1 METINK
7 SKWWVYDATGETVF
21 TQTVEEAIARLQPTY
36 RGVTLSPE
44 NVVAEDELPP
54 VHPATH

>member
-1 METINK
+1 METIK

-21 TQTVEEAIARLQPTY
+21 TQTVDEAIAHLQPFY

-54 VHPATH
+54 VHPATL

>member
-1 METINK
+1 METIK
-7 SKWWVYDATGETVF
+7 SKWWVYVITGETVF
-21 TQTVEEAIARLQPTY
+21 VSTVGEAIARLQPTY

-54 VHPATH
+54 VHPATL